1 MILFQALAILL
12 GIVVAL
18 DNIVLL
24 PAVGGSEEDDDPDD
38 LVAGTQYSA
47 CKDVDVVEAE
57 KDQGT
62 VFGVHLVEEV
72 DSFVDVD
79 NFEDLASDSNVG
91 ILTVESQDSR
101 LVGNF
106 AVLPLNTKFKGPAF
120 PATSDYDI
128 IDEVLDLFRAN
139 SFFKNFEIRGPSD
152 RTLIYGILFVSQ
164 CLNALNASTS
174 QNEAVRILTN
184 LSLDNFSIP
193 GEIGF
198 PLNSLY
204 QPPRDKNEALFLRQY
219 LAQFRQEL
227 ANRLIARIYTDAL
240 PSKYWLAFT
249 RRKFMNKSL

>member
-1 MILFQALAILL
+1 MEKKRLADTAPQFQA
-12 GIVVAL
+12 G
-18 DNIVLL
+18 
-24 PAVGGSEEDDDPDD
+24 
-38 LVAGTQYSA
+38 
-47 CKDVDVVEAE
+47 
-57 KDQGT
+57 QG
-62 VFGVHLVEEV
+62 
-72 DSFVDVD
+72 
-79 NFEDLASDSNVG
+79 LASQAAPATSVAPA
-91 ILTVESQDSR
+91 SQDTR

-106 AVLPLNTKFKGPAF
+106 AVLPLRTKYKGPAF
-120 PATSDYDI
+120 PASSDYDI

-139 SFFKNFEIRGPSD
+139 SFFKNFEIKGPAD

-164 CLNALNASTS
+164 CLNALNASTT
-174 QNEAVRILTN
+174 QNEAVRVLTN
-184 LSLDNFSIP
+184 LALDNFSIP

-227 ANRLIARIYTDAL
+227 ANRLIARIYQDSNL